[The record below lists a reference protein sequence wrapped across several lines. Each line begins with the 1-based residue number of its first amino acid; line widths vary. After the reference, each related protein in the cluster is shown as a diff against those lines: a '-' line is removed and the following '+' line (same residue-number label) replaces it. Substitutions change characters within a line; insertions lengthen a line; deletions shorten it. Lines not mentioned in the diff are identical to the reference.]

1 MLNAGIMIATQH
13 LTPMAPGMD
22 PMQQKMMKAMPV
34 VFGVLLAFLPAG
46 LVLYQVA
53 NGGLGLLQ
61 QWYML
66 KKYGDAP
73 AKPALAKK

>member
-1 MLNAGIMIATQH
+1 
-13 LTPMAPGMD
+13 
-22 PMQQKMMKAMPV
+22 MPI
-34 VFGVLLAFLPAG
+34 VFGGLLAFLPAG

-53 NGGLGLLQ
+53 NGGLGLIQ

-73 AKPALAKK
+73 AKGAPVKAPKK

>member
-1 MLNAGIMIATQH
+1 
-13 LTPMAPGMD
+13 
-22 PMQQKMMKAMPV
+22 MMKAMPV

>member
-1 MLNAGIMIATQH
+1 MS
-13 LTPMAPGMD
+13 
-22 PMQQKMMKAMPV
+22 QQKMLKMMPLI
-34 VFGVLLAFLPAG
+34 FGVVLMFLPAG

-66 KKYGDAP
+66 RKYGEP
-73 AKPALAKK
+73 KAKAA